1 VYAAA
6 DFAAFTAGVLTLTT
20 AACVGVVNEGQWGAV
35 ADWAVGCKLCGAGV
49 RAILNVCFAEL
60 S

>member
-1 VYAAA
+1 MYAAA

-20 AACVGVVNEGQWGAV
+20 AACVGVVNEGQWG
-35 ADWAVGCKLCGAGV
+35 GV
-49 RAILNVCFAEL
+49 RLQTGQWVASCVVQECGP